1 MYPTCRTF
9 KRIHAN
15 DDDAAAGAKLWQIA
29 HLPRQLGLLLEILYT
44 SLLSVITIHYHR
56 LYQTLSLEVEV

>member
-15 DDDAAAGAKLWQIA
+15 DAAAGAKLWQIA

-56 LYQTLSLEVEV
+56 LY

>member
-9 KRIHAN
+9 KRMHAN
-15 DDDAAAGAKLWQIA
+15 DAAAGAKLWQIA

-44 SLLSVITIHYHR
+44 SLLSVITTHYHR